1 MARASFSERFEDYI
15 SPEPN
20 SGCWLWDGGNVKTQK
35 GYYPIGVN
43 GKTKQVHR
51 FAYERYRGP
60 VPPGLLV
67 CHTCDVRCCVNP
79 DHLFLGTQKENMID
93 AMSKGRCRGM
103 FLSGESN
110 RQSKL
115 TKNQVIEIRSNY
127 VPYKNSARKL
137 AERFGVA
144 RETVQDIISGR
155 KWASI

>member
-1 MARASFSERFEDYI
+1 MMARASFSERFEDYI

-67 CHTCDVRCCVNP
+67 CHSCDVRCCVNP
-79 DHLFLGTQKENMID
+79 DHLFLGTPADNTADMIR
-93 AMSKGRCRGM
+93 KGRMARGERR
-103 FLSGESN
+103 GHA
-110 RQSKL
+110 KL
-115 TKNQVIEIRSNY
+115 TTEQALEI
-127 VPYKNSARKL
+127 KASALSSRVVAAQYGLGSSTIRKL
-137 AERFGVA
+137 RRGK
-144 RETVQDIISGR
+144 TWTHIHQQN
-155 KWASI
+155 K